1 MKQPGDRNFVHSLAK
16 GLQLMMG
23 FSKEQPKLTLTEV
36 ARLNGMNLPTARRYL
51 HTLAKLDFV
60 IKDETDQTF
69 QLTPKVI
76 RLSSGVFGALD
87 LRARLLPY
95 MRSITREL
103 DVTTHCAILAE
114 TEVVTVERLRSKDV
128 VNLDITVGSHLPV
141 YATSLGKA
149 ILAFLP
155 PDEQRRIIGKI
166 TFKPLTPKTL
176 IDSRSLLA
184 DLKETRKRRY
194 AVAMEELTLGLKTMA
209 VPIFDSLGRVEASF
223 GVSFP
228 INRAGDKALGTS
240 LVSRLLKISDQVIT
254 RV

>member
-1 MKQPGDRNFVHSLAK
+1 MNEKIDRNFVHSLAK

-23 FSKEQPKLTLTEV
+23 FSKEHPKLTLTEV

-51 HTLAKLDFV
+51 HTLVKLDFV
-60 IKDETDQTF
+60 VKDDADQTF

-103 DVTTHCAILAE
+103 DVTTHCAVLAE

-128 VNLDITVGSHLPV
+128 VNLDITVGTHLPV

-155 PDEQRRIIGKI
+155 TDEQKRIIARI
-166 TFKPLTPKTL
+166 DFKPFTPNTL
-176 IDSRSLLA
+176 IESQSLKAELE
-184 DLKETRKRRY
+184 ETRRRRY
-194 AVAMEELTLGLKTMA
+194 AVAVEELTLGLKTMA

-228 INRAGDKALGTS
+228 VTRAVDEDLGTS
-240 LVSRLLKISDQVIT
+240 LIKRLLKISDQVTT
-254 RV
+254 RA